1 MAGRIAQIQTQLGIR
16 PPQATSTDGTAF
28 ASELSSVTDSA
39 TGATGDA
46 VVASAEKY
54 LGVPY
59 KFGGTDPAT
68 GLDCS
73 GFVQRAFSDLGIKL
87 PRIAADQ
94 AKVGQAVPSL
104 AQAQPGDL
112 LAFGQP
118 VDHIA
123 IYVGDGK
130 MIAAPHTGDHVKIE
144 SVYTTPTAIRRVT
157 APATTP
163 AFDAL
168 RPAGL

>member
-1 MAGRIAQIQTQLGIR
+1 MCARVRWATTPFSEQRNALFLDQGRHG
-16 PPQATSTDGTAF
+16 
-28 ASELSSVTDSA
+28 SEFT
-39 TGATGDA
+39 
-46 VVASAEKY
+46 
-54 LGVPY
+54 
-59 KFGGTDPAT
+59 
-68 GLDCS
+68 
-73 GFVQRAFSDLGIKL
+73 RAYADLGIKL

-144 SVYTTPTAIRRVT
+144 SVYTTPTAIRRVIPSAST
-157 APATTP
+157 STV
-163 AFDAL
+163 DAL
-168 RPAGL
+168 RPAGLNVASGLSPVPYGSSSRGRGRTPGGQHGHLTARWSRLSPARRRET

>member
-1 MAGRIAQIQTQLGIR
+1 
-16 PPQATSTDGTAF
+16 
-28 ASELSSVTDSA
+28 
-39 TGATGDA
+39 GDA
-46 VVASAEKY
+46 VVASAKKY

-59 KFGGTDPAT
+59 VFGGTDPAK

-87 PRIAADQ
+87 PRIAAEQ
-94 AKVGQAVPSL
+94 AKVGQAVPSM

-112 LAFGQP
+112 LAFNQP

-123 IYVGDGK
+123 IYVGNGQ

-144 SVYTTPTAIRRVT
+144 SVYQTPTAIRRVT
-157 APATTP
+157 GTGAAT
-163 AFDAL
+163 AVAAA
-168 RPAGL
+168 RPVGLK